1 MSLKGIT
8 IETAPEKE
16 AHINASDDRAI
27 WEAVIGMD
35 GVIDV
40 GEKLRGELITN
51 NQFRIYDGA
60 LAVGGAIGRIPFG
73 EYEDVVIENGT
84 QNQYRND
91 FVVAQIEANTS
102 VEEMKIVY
110 IKGVPGETAEDPE
123 YISGNIYK
131 NETCRQYPLYRIK
144 LNGLNVE
151 SVEPL
156 FNVIVGIKKIKE
168 ELEQLNA
175 NYIVEEGEN
184 DNGHYR
190 KWNNGTLEM
199 WGAYLGTFSI
209 PSGNVVNGIYYSADK
224 AIPFPVESK
233 TTARVVATVFSNGLQ
248 WLKTSTGS
256 TNKTGFAV
264 VVIQPTGANPTL
276 RIHWC
281 ATGTWK

>member
-175 NYIVEEGEN
+175 NIDAKVKHVLLQAESKSIAANGLGGFDIPYEPPEGYSIACYWATAAT
-184 DNGHYR
+184 YR
-190 KWNNGTLEM
+190 
-199 WGAYLGTFSI
+199 AH
-209 PSGNVVNGIYYSADK
+209 VNMYYSYSEK
-224 AIPFPVESK
+224 M
-233 TTARVVATVFSNGLQ
+233 FSGAVWND
-248 WLKTSTGS
+248 TSETI
-256 TNKTGFAV
+256 KTGC
-264 VVIQPTGANPTL
+264 
-276 RIHWC
+276 RIDILLL
-281 ATGTWK
+281 KSE